1 MQKAKDWALM
11 ILTLIY
17 ASIYWLAGVVL
28 LVVVWINFPGVILTA
43 VDFNEMLVHR
53 ACSLLWTWSDSVESA
68 LRVGINMG
76 KVMLFTEAIIAVR
89 VLVALIRSI
98 LVR

>member
-1 MQKAKDWALM
+1 MQNAKKWFIT

-17 ASIYWLAGVVL
+17 ASIYWLAGVAL
-28 LVVVWINFPGVILTA
+28 LVIVWLNFPGLILAA

-53 ACSLLWTWSDSVESA
+53 ACSLLGTWSDSVESA

-76 KVMLFTEAIIAVR
+76 KVMLFTEAIIVVR
-89 VLVALIRSI
+89 VMVALIRSI
-98 LVR
+98 LIK